1 MSRALAAFTVTHA
14 GLRLRVRLLPSHRE
28 VEHEFRDG
36 RRRRD
41 GLCIHAYFA
50 PAKSQRARHGG
61 TIALAGNGRLKEL
74 VPHEVT
80 HAVLHR
86 LGGGMQDD
94 EPIATAVGILTA
106 RILTRIERL
115 GYAI

>member
-1 MSRALAAFTVTHA
+1 MTASTVTRA

-28 VEHEFRDG
+28 VRHEFRDG

-50 PAKSQRARHGG
+50 PAKSQRARHSG
-61 TIALAGNGRLKEL
+61 TIALAGNGCLKEL
-74 VPHEVT
+74 VPHGVT

-86 LGGGMQDD
+86 LGGHAG
-94 EPIATAVGILTA
+94 
-106 RILTRIERL
+106 R
-115 GYAI
+115 